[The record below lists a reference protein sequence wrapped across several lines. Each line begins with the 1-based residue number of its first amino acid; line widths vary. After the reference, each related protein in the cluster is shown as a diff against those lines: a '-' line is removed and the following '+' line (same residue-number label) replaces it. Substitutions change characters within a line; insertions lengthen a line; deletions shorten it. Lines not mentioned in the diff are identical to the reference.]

1 MNYLTLQGEREV
13 CDYFSS
19 LNSHSIALDIE
30 GEYNLHV
37 YGEKL
42 CLIQIYDGSDFV
54 IIDPFDFDKETLAG
68 IFEQQHV
75 AKVMYDASSDL
86 SLLKN
91 GYDIAC
97 PSIID
102 LKAAVDL
109 LGHRR
114 PNLYAVLE
122 TYLAVRLGPKKQY
135 QTYNWTKRPIAHNA
149 LRYALNDVKYLLELK
164 EVLMERLDARGL
176 VEEFFLKNSAIQHK
190 DYTRS
195 PGTSIRRTR
204 GFLALSPA
212 EKKQFE
218 SIFAI
223 REKYAKALNKP
234 PNNVITNHE
243 LLRIAKNP
251 EQLKSMRFSGKL
263 ESRIIHAIR
272 HEMNAL
278 VHC

>member
-1 MNYLTLQGEREV
+1 MNYLALQTEREV

-19 LNSHSIALDIE
+19 LNSRSIALDIE
-30 GEYNLHV
+30 GEYNLHE

-42 CLIQIYDGSDFV
+42 CLIQIYDRNDFV
-54 IIDPFDFDKETLAG
+54 IIDPFDFDNEALTG
-68 IFEQQHV
+68 IFEQQHLV
-75 AKVMYDASSDL
+75 KVMYDASSDL

-91 GYDIAC
+91 GYNITC

-122 TYLAVRLGPKKQY
+122 TYLAIRLGRKKKY

-149 LRYALNDVKYLLELK
+149 LEYALNDVKYLLELK
-164 EVLMERLDARGL
+164 DILMEHLGARGL
-176 VEEFFLKNSAIQHK
+176 VEQFFLKNSIIQHK
-190 DYTRS
+190 DYTRP
-195 PGTSIRRTR
+195 PGVRIRRTQ

-212 EKKQFE
+212 EKRQFE
-218 SIFAI
+218 RIFAI
-223 REKYAKALNKP
+223 REKYAKAVNMP
-234 PNNVITNHE
+234 PNNVIANHE
-243 LLRIAKNP
+243 LITIAKNS
-251 EQLKSMRFSGKL
+251 EHLKSVQFSKKL
-263 ESRIIHAIR
+263 KSRIIHAIH

-278 VHC
+278 VN